1 MSHFFAQTYLARA
14 NAPYWQRLLRRSVRL
29 YLALEEPAY
38 NPLEVEASLQLVE
51 WQLRWHLL
59 GEEPA
64 SAEAQAQV
72 LGFIESAQ
80 AELLHERFE
89 IADLLREPLS
99 DLYRVPLTQTS
110 YLSRVAA
117 TGCGGT
123 AAVRELAQAYW
134 AAP

>member
-1 MSHFFAQTYLARA
+1 MLHTPTYFTRA
-14 NAPYWQRLLRRSVRL
+14 SASYWQRWLRRSVRL

-72 LGFIESAQ
+72 LALIESAQ

-89 IADLLREPLS
+89 VADLLREPLS
-99 DLYRVPLTQTS
+99 YLYRVPLEQTS
-110 YLSRVAA
+110 YLSRIAA

-123 AAVRELAQAYW
+123 ATVRELAQAYW